1 MKRRVVFTMM
11 VCLSF
16 TTASRAMPPDS
27 PDIVYIDGSPCN
39 RLCQAYMA
47 WSRRLLNRSARDSS
61 DMSSQVAAPAAATTP
76 AGHDRLVKPRLA
88 HTEANRPATIAKSP
102 ARTANSPA
110 AANAKP
116 ADTSRSKPLEAPD
129 TRKPPT
135 NALDSAHTSPPGP
148 NQTESSGAEMADA
161 KQADERSLRAEL
173 GSGADSLPTSIRA
186 QLVAAAA
193 VAERSTPAVIGSAD
207 ATSATSADKPDE
219 AAEPNARTLV
229 ALVISHPEIKSV
241 SELAGKDVAFD
252 DRQSASQTRVTA
264 ALVAA
269 G

>member
-76 AGHDRLVKPRLA
+76 AGHDRLVRPRLA

-116 ADTSRSKPLEAPD
+116 ADTSRSKPLETPE
-129 TRKPPT
+129 TKKPPT
-135 NALDSAHTSPPGP
+135 SADSAHTSPPGP
-148 NQTESSGAEMADA
+148 DQTESSGAEIADA
-161 KQADERSLRAEL
+161 KQADERSARPDLD
-173 GSGADSLPTSIRA
+173 SGADSLPRSIRA
-186 QLVAAAA
+186 QLAAAAA
-193 VAERSTPAVIGSAD
+193 V
-207 ATSATSADKPDE
+207 
-219 AAEPNARTLV
+219 
-229 ALVISHPEIKSV
+229 
-241 SELAGKDVAFD
+241 
-252 DRQSASQTRVTA
+252 
-264 ALVAA
+264 
-269 G
+269 